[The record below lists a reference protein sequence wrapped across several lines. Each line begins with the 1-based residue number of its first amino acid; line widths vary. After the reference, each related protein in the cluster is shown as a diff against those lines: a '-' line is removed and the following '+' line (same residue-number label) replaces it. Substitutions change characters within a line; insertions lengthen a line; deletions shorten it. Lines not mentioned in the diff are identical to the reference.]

1 MKRALMIIAAVLIC
15 GCSGRKEQQTAVSYE
30 VPSNTPETEEL
41 TPVEDMLVS
50 EEEAQEL
57 IQQTPEAE
65 ETGKPRTPDEPDL
78 NLAFMSSTVI
88 YSEIYNMM
96 MEPEDY
102 AGKTI
107 RVQGLFSTGDGK
119 DGELIFGVI
128 VPDATA
134 CCVQGIEIRREG
146 DYVWPDDYPENGE
159 PIVVQGVL
167 SYEKEEYT
175 TWLALENAE
184 IWLTNE

>member
-1 MKRALMIIAAVLIC
+1 M
-15 GCSGRKEQQTAVSYE
+15 
-30 VPSNTPETEEL
+30 
-41 TPVEDMLVS
+41 
-50 EEEAQEL
+50 
-57 IQQTPEAE
+57 
-65 ETGKPRTPDEPDL
+65 
-78 NLAFMSSTVI
+78 I